1 MEFLKF
7 QPPRKKNMQLNPFPS
22 TTSSGATPPQ
32 EFWKILKLSDTSIT
46 VLGQFIEEI
55 ASKTPCFE
63 IDSGAVYFD
72 SLFFIAK
79 CDTSDSRNRV
89 KRQLSWLHPFEEKIV
104 WESTFF
110 VFQITGTASKW
121 LDATVKVAETL
132 LWVVDTSISSRIEA
146 IIH

>member
-1 MEFLKF
+1 
-7 QPPRKKNMQLNPFPS
+7 MQLTSSTS
-22 TTSSGATPPQ
+22 TTSSGATPPL
-32 EFWKILKLSDTSIT
+32 EFWKVLKLSDTSIT

-72 SLFFIAK
+72 SPFFIAK

-89 KRQLSWLHPFEEKIV
+89 KGQLTWLYPFEEKIV
-104 WESTFF
+104 WESTFV

-121 LDATVKVAETL
+121 LDATVKIAETL
-132 LWVVDTSISSRIEA
+132 LWVVDRSISSRIEA